1 MTRPLKVF
9 FPRFLTES
17 HRTAAES
24 ARLVVELAKVGVNCD
39 LEVAPDTDAA
49 LVMSVFATEDAA
61 NGYFK
66 EPHHRHV
73 PGYKRSR
80 RCKVVHYCWDLYP
93 WVVEDRAHPDR
104 PRWVHYLNELRTAA
118 EVWVPTP
125 PAARRVEQYAGR
137 GALVVPPVY
146 CPWEPDATCPVTDSG
161 LVVDVMRHYPGDP
174 NADAVGRACDELGL
188 PWVKTGASLP
198 WAEYKKAVCSARL
211 LVSAYR
217 EASTGSLA
225 LLDGYKLGKTVL
237 VSDSEWNGARDVFGD
252 RGYRFDPD
260 NPNDLKRS
268 IKYACEMTEACG
280 PKRDVAERRAWVED
294 TYGEAAFARRVADNL
309 GRLCGTI

>member
-9 FPRFLTES
+9 FPRFQTES

-24 ARLVVELAKVGVNCD
+24 ARVVVELARVGVHCD
-39 LEVAPDTDAA
+39 LEVTPDTDAA

-61 NGYFK
+61 AGYHK
-66 EPHHRHV
+66 EPHHRYV

-80 RCKVVHYCWDLYP
+80 RIKVVHYCWDLYP
-93 WVVEDRAHPDR
+93 WVVEDGRHPDR
-104 PRWVHYLNELRTAA
+104 ARWVHYLTELRTAT

-125 PAARRVEQYAGR
+125 PVARRVEQYTGR
-137 GALVVPPVY
+137 GAVVVPPVY
-146 CPWEPDATCPVTDSG
+146 CPWEPDATPSVTDSG

-198 WAEYKKAVCSARL
+198 WPEYKKAVCSARL

-237 VSDSEWNGARDVFGD
+237 VSDSEWNGARDLFGTRAHKFRFEDAAHLREEIQELYHRPD
-252 RGYRFDPD
+252 RYEFGYNEP
-260 NPNDLKRS
+260 
-268 IKYACEMTEACG
+268 
-280 PKRDVAERRAWVED
+280 ERAAWVRD

-309 GRLCGTI
+309 GRLCG